1 MKLLFNLGDRLLE
14 PHRRSSKPRAASRR
28 RGLSSTMRQ
37 RSLAAQLAEL
47 TGHPFV
53 TAPNKDAAPGS
64 LDAIVA
70 GPPPEVRVN
79 VMDITLPPVSVRVRS
94 S

>member
-1 MKLLFNLGDRLLE
+1 
-14 PHRRSSKPRAASRR
+14 
-28 RGLSSTMRQ
+28 MRQ

-70 GPPPEVRVN
+70 GPPEVRVN